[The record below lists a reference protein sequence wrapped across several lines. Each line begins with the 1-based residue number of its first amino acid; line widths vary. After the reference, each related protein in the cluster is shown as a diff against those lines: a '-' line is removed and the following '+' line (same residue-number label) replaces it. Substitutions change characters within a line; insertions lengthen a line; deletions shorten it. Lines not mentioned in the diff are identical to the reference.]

1 MNEPRGQ
8 LRAAQPA
15 DTAGYGPHD
24 WVRTWTIAM
33 DALARASVAAAAATA
48 GERLRAQTAD
58 ALAGPFADWAFV
70 DLGDGPPWRAVAA
83 RRPDPRLATVLTA
96 VGWAE
101 CPLIT
106 SALEHGAPLLASPV
120 EGESLLGRLPDG
132 RPVIGV
138 LGAHSAVVAPLISE
152 GSARGAITIVRCVG
166 SPAAGFVDLGVLS
179 QIADLTCAAVTRLS
193 GR

>member
-70 DLGDGPPWRAVAA
+70 DLGDGPPRRAVAA

-106 SALEHGAPLLASPV
+106 SALQHRAPLLASPV
-120 EGESLLGRLPDG
+120 EGDSLLGRLPDG
-132 RPVIGV
+132 RAVIDV
-138 LGAHSAVVAPLISE
+138 LGAHSAVAAPLVSE
-152 GSARGAITIVRCVG
+152 GSARGAITIVRCAG
-166 SPAAGFVDLGVLS
+166 SPAASFVDLGVLS
-179 QIADLTCAAVTRLS
+179 QITDLTCAAVARLG

>member
-70 DLGDGPPWRAVAA
+70 DLGDGPPRRAVAA

-106 SALEHGAPLLASPV
+106 SALQHRAPLLASPV
-120 EGESLLGRLPDG
+120 EGDSLLGRLPDG
-132 RPVIGV
+132 RAVIDV
-138 LGAHSAVVAPLISE
+138 LGAHSAVAAPLVSE
-152 GSARGAITIVRCVG
+152 GSARGAITIARCAG

-179 QIADLTCAAVTRLS
+179 QVADLTCAAVTRLS

>member
-83 RRPDPRLATVLTA
+83 RRTDPRLATVLTA

-106 SALEHGAPLLASPV
+106 SALQHRAPLLASPM
-120 EGESLLGRLPDG
+120 EGDSLLGRLPDG
-132 RPVIGV
+132 RAVIDV
-138 LGAHSAVVAPLISE
+138 LGAHSAVAAPLVSE
-152 GSARGAITIVRCVG
+152 GSASGAITIVRCAG

-179 QIADLTCAAVTRLS
+179 QVADLTCAAVTRLS

>member
-1 MNEPRGQ
+1 MDETRGR
-8 LRAAQPA
+8 LRAVPPA
-15 DTAGYGPHD
+15 DTAGHGPHD

-48 GERLRAQTAD
+48 TEQLRAQTAD
-58 ALAGPFADWAFV
+58 ALAGPFADWALV

-83 RRPDPRLATVLTA
+83 RRPDPRLAALLTA
-96 VGWAE
+96 VGRAE
-101 CPLIT
+101 CPLVT
-106 SALEHGAPLLASPV
+106 SALEHGAPLLVAPV
-120 EGESLLGRLPDG
+120 EDESLLGSLPDG
-132 RPVIGV
+132 RPVISV
-138 LGAHSAVVAPLISE
+138 LGAHSAVVAPLVGK
-152 GSARGAITIVRCVG
+152 GSARGAITIVRCAG

>member
-1 MNEPRGQ
+1 MDEPRGR
-8 LRAAQPA
+8 LRTVRPA
-15 DTAGYGPHD
+15 DTAGYGPQD

-48 GERLRAQTAD
+48 GEQLRAQTAD

-83 RRPDPRLATVLTA
+83 RRPDPWLTDVLSA
-96 VGWAE
+96 VGRAE
-101 CPLIT
+101 CPLVT
-106 SALEHGAPLLASPV
+106 SALEHGAPLLAAPADD
-120 EGESLLGRLPDG
+120 ESLLGRLPDG

-138 LGAHSAVVAPLISE
+138 LGVHSAVVAPLVSE
-152 GSARGAITIVRCVG
+152 GSARGAITIARCAG

-179 QIADLTCAAVTRLS
+179 QVADLTCAAVTRLS